1 MFTIT
6 WEVNAMDILIGIL
19 ILVLG
24 ASVATMGLRLWF
36 WMLPILGFMTGFF
49 LGAIFILGLVGDGIL
64 ETALSWIVGIIAG
77 IAFAL
82 ISWFWWYFGVIIASA
97 SAGASLVT
105 AIVASFGVDND
116 WALLLISILGAVLFA
131 FVALMLALPLYI
143 VIASTA
149 IAGGIGVVSGLLLV
163 FDQIHI
169 SDLGEGNAV
178 AVINNSGLVASL
190 ARGRRGGYRRAA
202 PLHRRGCPAGGAIC
216 PHHSRHTPLIRNRT
230 ERVTQGNRI
239 INCPSFRH
247 FRMSIARHFERNSGG
262 TGAPRGF
269 STKVTVSRGTVS
281 LKS

>member
-1 MFTIT
+1 MHGGATGWLSCQGNLPATAARDVRMFTIT

-64 ETALSWIVGIIAG
+64 ETALSC
-77 IAFAL
+77 
-82 ISWFWWYFGVIIASA
+82 
-97 SAGASLVT
+97 
-105 AIVASFGVDND
+105 
-116 WALLLISILGAVLFA
+116 
-131 FVALMLALPLYI
+131 I

-178 AVINNSGLVASL
+178 AVINNSLGWWLLWLAVAAVGIVVQL
-190 ARGRRGGYRRAA
+190 RYTAVVALPEERYVRTTRA
-202 PLHRRGCPAGGAIC
+202 
-216 PHHSRHTPLIRNRT
+216 IR
-230 ERVTQGNRI
+230 
-239 INCPSFRH
+239 P
-247 FRMSIARHFERNSGG
+247 
-262 TGAPRGF
+262 
-269 STKVTVSRGTVS
+269 
-281 LKS
+281 

>member
-131 FVALMLALPLYI
+131 FVALMLALPLYRHCKHGH
-143 VIASTA
+143 SWRHRC
-149 IAGGIGVVSGLLLV
+149 G
-163 FDQIHI
+163 Q
-169 SDLGEGNAV
+169 
-178 AVINNSGLVASL
+178 
-190 ARGRRGGYRRAA
+190 RAA
-202 PLHRRGCPAGGAIC
+202 AGI
-216 PHHSRHTPLIRNRT
+216 
-230 ERVTQGNRI
+230 
-239 INCPSFRH
+239 
-247 FRMSIARHFERNSGG
+247 
-262 TGAPRGF
+262 
-269 STKVTVSRGTVS
+269 
-281 LKS
+281 